1 VRFVPIGDEH
11 VDHCADVAETLEEA
25 GIRAD
30 IDDRDESVGK
40 KIRKAEQDWVPY
52 IAVVGDDEVENGTLS
67 VRVREE
73 GEERTT
79 TPLDL
84 VDEIGE
90 RVEGMPTSDRYTP
103 LLLSDKPQFV

>member
-1 VRFVPIGDEH
+1 M
-11 VDHCADVAETLEEA
+11 
-25 GIRAD
+25 
-30 IDDRDESVGK
+30 
-40 KIRKAEQDWVPY
+40 
-52 IAVVGDDEVENGTLS
+52 AVVGDDEVENGTLS